1 MKNANKKQAYR
12 KAEAIANSAGETVE
26 AVHSIR
32 EEKTDYTPYRFQNSM
47 LQREMALSAS
57 PTPISPDEI
66 TVRATV
72 IAEFSLKIK

>member
-1 MKNANKKQAYR
+1 MQTKKQAHR
-12 KAEAIANSAGETVE
+12 KAEAIADSAGETVE

-47 LQREMALSAS
+47 LQREMALSTS
-57 PTPISPDEI
+57 PTPISPDEV
-66 TVRATV
+66 TVRATL